1 MTSEQAAVNGTGKP
15 TPEDV
20 AEALRARIESGD
32 LGAGQALPTQKNLVA
47 EFGVQRGVI
56 RQALRRLQ
64 EDGLL
69 TEVTRG
75 APPRIADRAAT
86 ERAAAER
93 AAARRGAGAGGD
105 ETPQETMVA
114 LRPRIMAAFEAEHVR
129 IDALC
134 LTAESLS
141 AALGEQRLRVRDRA
155 ALSAEAGA
163 GAGVGAGAGARGA
176 GALPATVTVRVLLPN
191 RDIDLAFPRSVA
203 ATGTHPDESDL
214 VHQRWLQQRN
224 AHGTVLSD
232 HLMGMRS
239 AGIDVDVRFKALP
252 FTPPV
257 KLYVLNGSEALFAY
271 YKVTVRETEIH
282 RTSVEMYDA
291 LGDRSPLFSF
301 GSGELRAQRDNAFVA
316 ESGAWFDALWETIA
330 TDLALG

>member
-20 AEALRARIESGD
+20 AEALRARIESGE

-56 RQALRRLQ
+56 RQALRRLR

-86 ERAAAER
+86 ERAAARR
-93 AAARRGAGAGGD
+93 AAAGGD
-105 ETPQETMVA
+105 EAPQETMVA

-163 GAGVGAGAGARGA
+163 EAGSGMPGA

-291 LGDRSPLFSF
+291 LGDRSTLFSF

>member
-1 MTSEQAAVNGTGKP
+1 MTSEHAAANSAGKP
-15 TPEDV
+15 TPEQV
-20 AEALRARIESGD
+20 AEALRARIASGD
-32 LGAGQALPTQKNLVA
+32 LVAGQALPTQKNLVA
-47 EFGVQRGVI
+47 EFGVQRGVV

-75 APPRIADRAAT
+75 APPRIADRAA
-86 ERAAAER
+86 AER
-93 AAARRGAGAGGD
+93 AAARRASPVGAD
-105 ETPQETMVA
+105 EGPQETMVA
-114 LRPRIMAAFEAEHVR
+114 LRPRIMAAFEADHVR

-141 AALGEQRLRVRDRA
+141 AALGEQRLRIRDRA
-155 ALSAEAGA
+155 ALPAGSAAP
-163 GAGVGAGAGARGA
+163 GA

-191 RDIDLAFPRSVA
+191 RDIELAFPRSVS
-203 ATGTHPDESDL
+203 TTDTHPDESDL

-257 KLYVLNGSEALFAY
+257 KLYVLNGDEALFAY
-271 YKVTVRETEIH
+271 YKVTVREAEIH

-301 GSGELRAQRDNAFVA
+301 GPGELRAQRDHAFVT
-316 ESGAWFDALWETIA
+316 ESQAWFDALWETIA

>member
-1 MTSEQAAVNGTGKP
+1 MTSEQAAVHGAGKP

-20 AEALRARIESGD
+20 AQALRARIASGD
-32 LGAGQALPTQKNLVA
+32 LVAGQALPTQKNLVA
-47 EFGVQRGVI
+47 EFGVQRGVV

-75 APPRIADRAAT
+75 APPRIADRGAAGRT
-86 ERAAAER
+86 AG
-93 AAARRGAGAGGD
+93 ARRGAAADGD
-105 ETPQETMVA
+105 GSPQETMVA
-114 LRPRIMAAFEAEHVR
+114 LRPRIMAAFEADHVR

-141 AALGEQRLRVRDRA
+141 AALGEQRLRIRDRA
-155 ALSAEAGA
+155 ALPAGS
-163 GAGVGAGAGARGA
+163 GAPGA

-191 RDIDLAFPRSVA
+191 RDIELAFPRSVSA
-203 ATGTHPDESDL
+203 AGTRPDESDL

-224 AHGTVLSD
+224 AHGTVLGD

-257 KLYVLNGSEALFAY
+257 KLYVLNGAEALFAY

-301 GSGELRAQRDNAFVA
+301 ASVEAAQRDRAFVA
-316 ESGAWFDALWETIA
+316 ESQAWFDALWETIA

>member
-1 MTSEQAAVNGTGKP
+1 M
-15 TPEDV
+15 
-20 AEALRARIESGD
+20 LRARIESGE
-32 LGAGQALPTQKNLVA
+32 LAAGQPLPTQKRLMA
-47 EFGVQRGVI
+47 EFGVQRGAV

-64 EDGLL
+64 DAGLL

-75 APPRIADRAAT
+75 APPRIADLASPGPTGRPGSAP
-86 ERAAAER
+86 
-93 AAARRGAGAGGD
+93 GAGPGAAGD
-105 ETPQETMVA
+105 ELPQETMVA

-141 AALGEQRLRVRDRA
+141 AALGEQRLRVQDRA
-155 ALSAEAGA
+155 TAPGA
-163 GAGVGAGAGARGA
+163 GP
-176 GALPATVTVRVLLPN
+176 LPASVTVRVLLPH
-191 RDIDLAFPRSVA
+191 RGIDLAFPRSVGP
-203 ATGTHPDESDL
+203 TDTHPDESGL

-239 AGIDVDVRFKALP
+239 AGIEVDVRFKALP

-257 KLYVLNGSEALFAY
+257 KLYVLNGAEALFAY
-271 YKVTVRETEIH
+271 YKVTVRAEEIH

-291 LGDRSPLFSF
+291 RGDRSPLFSF
-301 GSGELRAQRDNAFVA
+301 AAGAPGAQRDTAFVA
-316 ESGAWFDALWETIA
+316 ESQGWFDALWETIA
-330 TDLALG
+330 TDLVLG

>member
-1 MTSEQAAVNGTGKP
+1 VSSERAGVNGTGKP
-15 TPEDV
+15 TSEDV
-20 AEALRARIESGD
+20 AEALRARIKSGE
-32 LGAGQALPTQKNLVA
+32 LRAGQPIPTQKSLVL

-75 APPRIADRAAT
+75 APPRIADRSVPGR
-86 ERAAAER
+86 EPVV
-93 AAARRGAGAGGD
+93 D
-105 ETPQETMVA
+105 VSPQETMVA
-114 LRPRIMAAFEAEHVR
+114 LRPRIMAAFEAGQVR

-141 AALGEQRLRVRDRA
+141 AALGEQRLRIQDRA
-155 ALSAEAGA
+155 
-163 GAGVGAGAGARGA
+163 VV
-176 GALPATVTVRVLLPN
+176 PATVTVRVLLPN
-191 RDIDLAFPRSVA
+191 RDIELAFPRSV
-203 ATGTHPDESDL
+203 GTVDSHPDGSAL

-224 AHGTVLSD
+224 SHGTVLSD

-239 AGIDVDVRFKALP
+239 AGIDVDVRFRALP

-282 RTSVEMYDA
+282 RTAVEMYDA
-291 LGDRSPLFSF
+291 LGDKSPLFSF
-301 GSGELRAQRDNAFVA
+301 EAGELSARRDNAFVA
-316 ESGAWFDALWETIA
+316 ESQAWFDALWETIA
-330 TDLALG
+330 TDLALA